1 MIDERM
7 NESEEE
13 RRLRRR
19 RRLEE
24 MKREKQRALFI
35 QRRVV
40 PVAAVVIFFVMAVGT
55 YKLLQGLQRSET
67 NNSVGQMASAGS
79 DNLEKGEYKV
89 VTMPPEEPESQE
101 PEASQPGT
109 SDSSES
115 GGPGESQAETL
126 SAPDSSEAGETEN
139 PQAGEQSAQGQS
151 ESGES
156 ERPKKGRPDRPEDA
170 EEENGGDEQPEEPE
184 PPVVYEAVS
193 TASTVGFADSI
204 ISEYGVVI
212 DVGNST
218 ILAQKNAKTRISP
231 ASMTKVLTLL
241 TAADALGLSG
251 EDWASNPVL
260 DDTFTI
266 TIEITD
272 YSFSNDCSCA
282 GFEVG
287 EEVTVRDLFYGTIL
301 PSGADAAVGL
311 ACYVA
316 GSHEAFV
323 DLMNQKAESLGL
335 SETSHFTNCV
345 GLYDENLYST
355 VYDIAVILKTAS
367 DNPFC
372 RDVLS
377 ARAYNT
383 VPTEQHPSGIV
394 ITNSFL
400 RKIDNMDI
408 NGKVLCAKTGYVSQA
423 KSCAAS
429 LAADMYGNEFI
440 CVTATSSS
448 TTQCLKD
455 QAELYRTWLT
465 SISE

>member
-40 PVAAVVIFFVMAVGT
+40 PVAAVVIFFVMALGT
-55 YKLLQGLQRSET
+55 YKLLQGIHRSET
-67 NNSVGQMASAGS
+67 DNSGGQVAVAGS
-79 DNLEKGEYKV
+79 GNQEKGEYRV
-89 VTMPPEEPESQE
+89 VTMPSGEPGAQD
-101 PEASQPGT
+101 G
-109 SDSSES
+109 
-115 GGPGESQAETL
+115 
-126 SAPDSSEAGETEN
+126 SEAGEPGTSQPEE
-139 PQAGEQSAQGQS
+139 PGAQDGSEAGEG
-151 ESGES
+151 
-156 ERPKKGRPDRPEDA
+156 ERPQKGRPDRPGNTED
-170 EEENGGDEQPEEPE
+170 ENGGGEAPDVPEEPT
-184 PPVVYEAVS
+184 VYAAVS

-204 ISEYGVVI
+204 VSEYGVVI
-212 DVGNST
+212 DVENST
-218 ILAQKNAKTRISP
+218 ILAQKGANTRISP

-241 TAADALGLSG
+241 TAADALGLNG
-251 EDWASNPVL
+251 EDWANSPVL

-272 YSFSNDCSCA
+272 YSFSNDCSCV

-287 EEVTVRDLFYGTIL
+287 EEVTVRDLFYGTIV

-323 DLMNQKAESLGL
+323 ELMNKKAESLGL
-335 SETSHFTNCV
+335 TESSHFTNCV

-355 VYDIAVILKTAS
+355 VYDIAVILKTAA

-383 VPTEQHPSGIV
+383 SSTEQHPEGIV
-394 ITNSFL
+394 VTSRFL
-400 RKIDNMDI
+400 RTIDKMDI
-408 NGKVLCAKTGYVSQA
+408 HGKVLCAKTGYVSQA

-429 LAADMYGNEFI
+429 LAADMYGKEYI
-440 CVTATSSS
+440 CVTATSSN
-448 TTQCLKD
+448 TPQCIED
-455 QAELYRTWLT
+455 HAELYRTWLT
-465 SISE
+465 SE

>member
-19 RRLEE
+19 QRLEE
-24 MKREKQRALFI
+24 MKREKKRALFI

-40 PVAAVVIFFVMAVGT
+40 PVAAVVIFLVMAVGT
-55 YKLLQGLQRSET
+55 YNLLQGIHRGET
-67 NNSVGQMASAGS
+67 NNSGGQMASAGS
-79 DNLEKGEYKV
+79 DNLEKGEYKIL
-89 VTMPPEEPESQE
+89 TMPSEEPEPSQ
-101 PEASQPGT
+101 T
-109 SDSSES
+109 DES
-115 GGPGESQAETL
+115 GVQSDP
-126 SAPDSSEAGETEN
+126 EAGEPET
-139 PQAGEQSAQGQS
+139 PQAGEQSAQSQPETEGEDRPQKGKPGRPADT
-151 ESGES
+151 EDENGES
-156 ERPKKGRPDRPEDA
+156 ELPDE
-170 EEENGGDEQPEEPE
+170 PEEPA
-184 PPVVYEAVS
+184 VYTAVS
-193 TASTVGFADSI
+193 TASTVGFADTI
-204 ISEYGVVI
+204 VSEYGVVI
-212 DVGNST
+212 DVENST
-218 ILAQKNAKTRISP
+218 ILAQKNAGTRISP

-241 TAADALGLSG
+241 TAADALGLEG
-251 EDWASNPVL
+251 EDWAGSPVL

-272 YSFSNDCSCA
+272 YSFSNDCSCV

-287 EEVTVRDLFYGTIL
+287 EKVTVRDLFYGTIL

-316 GSHEAFV
+316 GSHEEFV
-323 DLMNQKAESLGL
+323 EMMNRKAESLGL

-377 ARAYNT
+377 ARAYT
-383 VPTEQHPSGIV
+383 TSGTEQHPEGIV
-394 ITNSFL
+394 ITNRFL

-408 NGKVLCAKTGYVSQA
+408 RGKVVCAKTGYVAQA

-429 LAADMYGNEFI
+429 LASDMYGKEFI

-448 TTQCLKD
+448 TTQCLED

-465 SISE
+465 SE

>member
-40 PVAAVVIFFVMAVGT
+40 PVAAVFLFFVMAVGT
-55 YKLLQGLQRSET
+55 YKLLQGIQRRET
-67 NNSVGQMASAGS
+67 ENNGGQMAAVGS
-79 DNLEKGEYKV
+79 DNQEKGGYRV
-89 VTMPPEEPESQE
+89 LTMPSEEPGTPQTGDPGAQDGS
-101 PEASQPGT
+101 EAE
-109 SDSSES
+109 ES
-115 GGPGESQAETL
+115 GTPQTGDPGAQ
-126 SAPDSSEAGETEN
+126 DDSEAGEGEKPQKGKQPRPGNTE
-139 PQAGEQSAQGQS
+139 
-151 ESGES
+151 
-156 ERPKKGRPDRPEDA
+156 D
-170 EEENGGDEQPEEPE
+170 ENGGSEVPDEPEEPA
-184 PPVVYEAVS
+184 VYAAAS

-204 ISEYGVVI
+204 VSQYGVMI
-212 DVGNST
+212 DVENST
-218 ILAQKNAKTRISP
+218 ILAQKGANTRISP
-231 ASMTKVLTLL
+231 ASMAKVLTLL
-241 TAADALGLSG
+241 TAADALGLGG
-251 EDWASNPVL
+251 EDWANNPVL

-272 YSFSNDCSCA
+272 YSFSNDCSCV

-287 EEVTVRDLFYGTIL
+287 EEVTVRDLFYGTIV

-323 DLMNQKAESLGL
+323 DMMNRKAESLGL
-335 SETSHFTNCV
+335 SESSHFTNCV

-377 ARAYNT
+377 ARAYT
-383 VPTEQHPSGIV
+383 TSSTEQHPEGIV
-394 ITNSFL
+394 VTSRFL
-400 RKIDNMDI
+400 RTIDKMDI
-408 NGKVLCAKTGYVSQA
+408 HGKVLCAKTGYVSQA

-429 LAADMYGNEFI
+429 LAADMYGKEYI
-440 CVTATSSS
+440 CVTATSSN
-448 TTQCLKD
+448 TPQCIED
-455 QAELYRTWLT
+455 HAELYRTWLP
-465 SISE
+465 SE

>member
-7 NESEEE
+7 NETEEE

-19 RRLEE
+19 QRLEE
-24 MKREKQRALFI
+24 MKREKKRALFI

-40 PVAAVVIFFVMAVGT
+40 PVAAVIIFLVMAVGT
-55 YKLLQGLQRSET
+55 YKLLQGIHREES
-67 NNSVGQMASAGS
+67 NNSGGQMAAAGS
-79 DNLEKGEYKV
+79 DNLEKGEYRV
-89 VTMPPEEPESQE
+89 LTMPAEE
-101 PEASQPGT
+101 PGT
-109 SDSSES
+109 SQTDGS
-115 GGPGESQAETL
+115 GAQDDPKVGEPET
-126 SAPDSSEAGETEN
+126 
-139 PQAGEQSAQGQS
+139 PQAGGQSAQGQP
-151 ESGES
+151 ETEGT
-156 ERPKKGRPDRPEDA
+156 ERPQKGRPDRPGDTED
-170 EEENGGDEQPEEPE
+170 ENGESDLPGEPEEPT
-184 PPVVYEAVS
+184 VYAAVS

-204 ISEYGVVI
+204 VSEYGVVI
-212 DVGNST
+212 DVENST
-218 ILAQKNAKTRISP
+218 ILAQKGANTRISP

-241 TAADALGLSG
+241 TAADALGLNG
-251 EDWASNPVL
+251 EDWANSPVL

-272 YSFSNDCSCA
+272 YSFSNDCSCV

-287 EEVTVRDLFYGTIL
+287 EEVTVRDLFYGTIV

-323 DLMNQKAESLGL
+323 ELMNKKAESLGL
-335 SETSHFTNCV
+335 SESSHFTNCV

-383 VPTEQHPSGIV
+383 SSTEQHPDGIV
-394 ITNSFL
+394 VTSRFL
-400 RKIDNMDI
+400 RTIDKMDI
-408 NGKVLCAKTGYVSQA
+408 HGKVLCAKTGYVSQA

-429 LAADMYGNEFI
+429 LAADMYGKEYI
-440 CVTATSSS
+440 CVTATSSN
-448 TTQCLKD
+448 TPQCIED

-465 SISE
+465 SE

>member
-40 PVAAVVIFFVMAVGT
+40 PVAAVVIFFVMAFGT
-55 YKLLQGLQRSET
+55 YKLLQGIHREET
-67 NNSVGQMASAGS
+67 DNSGGQVAAAGS
-79 DNLEKGEYKV
+79 DNQEKGEYRV
-89 VTMPPEEPESQE
+89 VTMPSGDPGTSQSGESGTQDG
-101 PEASQPGT
+101 PEAGDPGTSQPGEPGT
-109 SDSSES
+109 QD
-115 GGPGESQAETL
+115 GP
-126 SAPDSSEAGETEN
+126 EAGE
-139 PQAGEQSAQGQS
+139 G
-151 ESGES
+151 
-156 ERPKKGRPDRPEDA
+156 ERPQKGRPDRPGDTED
-170 EEENGGDEQPEEPE
+170 ENGGGEVPDEPEEPT
-184 PPVVYEAVS
+184 VYAAVS
-193 TASTVGFADSI
+193 TASTVGFADNIVSQ
-204 ISEYGVVI
+204 YGVVI
-212 DVGNST
+212 DVENST
-218 ILAQKNAKTRISP
+218 ILAQKGANTRISP

-241 TAADALGLSG
+241 TAAEALGLNG

-272 YSFSNDCSCA
+272 YSFSNDCSCV

-287 EEVTVRDLFYGTIL
+287 EKVTVRDLFYGTIV

-323 DLMNQKAESLGL
+323 ELMNKKAESLGL
-335 SETSHFTNCV
+335 SESSHFTNCV

-355 VYDIAVILKTAS
+355 VYDIAVILKTAA

-383 VPTEQHPSGIV
+383 SSTEQHPEGIV
-394 ITNSFL
+394 VTSRFL
-400 RKIDNMDI
+400 RTIDKMDI
-408 NGKVLCAKTGYVSQA
+408 HGKMLCAKTGYVSQA

-429 LAADMYGNEFI
+429 MAADMYGKEYI
-440 CVTATSSS
+440 CVTATSSN
-448 TTQCLKD
+448 TPQCIED
-455 QAELYRTWLT
+455 HAELYRTWLT
-465 SISE
+465 SE